1 MTTIAFL
8 GLGAMGSRMA
18 SRLLDAG
25 HDVTVWNRDPA
36 RAEVLAARGATMAA
50 TPRAAA
56 QGAEVVFAMVR
67 DDAASRAVWLDPQT
81 GALDAMAPGAVA
93 VECSTLT
100 VAHVQALAAA
110 AHGRRLG
117 FVDAPVAGSRPQAEA
132 GQLIFLTG
140 ADPEMVEAVRPLLAT
155 MGAAVLEAGP
165 AGAGSALKLAVNALL
180 GIQVAALGELMAMLQ
195 ACGIEAARAADLLGQ
210 TPVTSPAAKGAMAS
224 MVAGAWAAN
233 FPVEL
238 VAKDFANLSATAG
251 RPLPVSD
258 AAAGVYARAL
268 AQGLGGE
275 QLTAVRKLY

>member
-258 AAAGVYARAL
+258 AAAGVYASAL